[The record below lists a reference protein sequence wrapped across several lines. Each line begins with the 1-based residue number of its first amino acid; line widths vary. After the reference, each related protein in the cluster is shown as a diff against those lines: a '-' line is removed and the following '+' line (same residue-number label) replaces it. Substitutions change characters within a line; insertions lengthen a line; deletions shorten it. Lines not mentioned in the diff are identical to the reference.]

1 MKGYLVLLAV
11 MVLGAALSVSACA
24 PTSAS
29 VPPAPTTGAAAS
41 TKAAEP
47 TTSAA
52 APAATNAP
60 AGQSAAASTK
70 ANSYPASG
78 RPIQFLCGF
87 AAGGL
92 TDIAARLIATPL
104 SKELGTS
111 VEVVDKAGASSQVA
125 MTDEAQAAPDGYT
138 LGEASFPPIL
148 TTYLDPKHKATYNM
162 KSFEPVAAFGTSDE
176 ALVVK
181 AGSPYKTLK
190 DLVDA
195 AKANPGKI
203 KLGDSGALSSADLLA
218 RLFQQA
224 AGVQLDFV
232 MFTGAAETVPALLG
246 GHVDVATIAMPDA
259 VAQSKAGKLTV
270 LATTESGSNRFLP
283 DSKNFQ
289 EQGFNVSL
297 SSVMGVVV
305 PAGTPKDI
313 VATLS
318 NDVKTAA
325 ASDEFTAGA
334 KKSGITPDYM
344 DTDQFS
350 TFWTKNEKDVGAL
363 LQKIEA
369 GS

>member
-1 MKGYLVLLAV
+1 MKSYLVLVAV
-11 MVLGAALSVSACA
+11 MVVGAALSVSACA

-29 VPPAPTTGAAAS
+29 VPPTPASAAAP
-41 TKAAEP
+41 KAAQP
-47 TTSAA
+47 TASAA
-52 APAATNAP
+52 APAAATSAP
-60 AGQSAAASTK
+60 AAQSPAASTQ
-70 ANSYPASG
+70 ANGYPASG
-78 RPIQFLCGF
+78 RPIQLLCGF

-92 TDIAARLIATPL
+92 TDIAARLVAAPL

-111 VEVVDKAGASSQVA
+111 VEVVDKPGASSQVA
-125 MTDEAQAAPDGYT
+125 MTDEAQAKPDGYT

-148 TTYLDPKHKATYNM
+148 TSYLDPKHKATYNM

-218 RLFQQA
+218 RLFQDA
-224 AGVQLDFV
+224 AGVKLDFV
-232 MFTGAAETVPALLG
+232 MYNGAGETVPALLG
-246 GHVDVATIAMPDA
+246 GHVDVATIAMPQA
-259 VAQSKAGKLTV
+259 VAQSKAGKMTV
-270 LATTESGSNRFLP
+270 LATTESGSTRFLP
-283 DSKNFQ
+283 SVKNFQ
-289 EQGFNVSL
+289 EQGYNVSL

-318 NDVKTAA
+318 NDIKTAV
-325 ASDEFTAGA
+325 ASDDFTAGA

-344 DTDQFS
+344 DPDQFS
-350 TFWTKNEKDVGAL
+350 TFWTKNEKSIGPL